1 MCLGADFTRTSR
13 ARSAGFTPRPA
24 IPDWREDTMKH
35 AHATLSLIVFIT
47 LTASGC
53 AATVF
58 ETRLVPIYE
67 TRAVEIGT
75 RPAMIASTEGV
86 VSAALTPIYE
96 ERRVQVG
103 TRVERR
109 EVTKRSWKR
118 TAVGGTMVPLTV
130 LAYLLAGLG

>member
-1 MCLGADFTRTSR
+1 VRRRALHANFTRALCRLHAPSGDT
-13 ARSAGFTPRPA
+13 GLK
-24 IPDWREDTMKH
+24 EDAMKH
-35 AHATLSLIVFIT
+35 AHATIALVALVT
-47 LTASGC
+47 LAASGC
-53 AATVF
+53 TATVL
-58 ETRLVPIYE
+58 ETRLVPVYQVHS
-67 TRAVEIGT
+67 VEIGT
-75 RPAMIASTEGV
+75 RSAMVASTEGV
-86 VSAALTPIYE
+86 VSAALTPVYE